1 MKINPND
8 PISGLKKLI
17 SKLFDVDF
25 TGFTFDKLNQ
35 NLPQALQE
43 IYTIDAFFAAK
54 DCGCETLCFFR
65 NMD

>member
-43 IYTIDAFFAAK
+43 I
-54 DCGCETLCFFR
+54 LHH
-65 NMD
+65 